1 MASGSR
7 TLVIHLRGDLVIA
20 TARALH
26 QRLRNLVRRTDLT
39 TVVLDLSHVGR
50 LDSAGV
56 AVLTLG
62 TRLFEQSRKKLELR
76 YVADRHRAALDLM
89 PHSTGEPEALPEEV
103 GFLER
108 VGERMLEARER
119 VVQMALLV
127 AEVGREG
134 AAVIGRRRRLPEGA
148 FVHQAVALGADA
160 LFIVGLLSFLVGMT
174 MAFQGAVQLSKL
186 GAQVY
191 VADLISMS
199 MVRELAPLMTA
210 IILSGRAGAAIAAE
224 LGTMRVGAELDALR
238 AMGIPPVRFLVL
250 PRLIALT
257 VAVPALTLLS
267 MFLGIFGGMV
277 VAALTMNLPPSL
289 FWNRA
294 VEMVTLGDFLHGLG
308 KSLGFAW
315 IIGLTGSLF
324 GLHATPS
331 AGAVGAAT
339 TRTVVVCIFG
349 IVCLDGAIATFSA
362 LGAMQ

>member
-7 TLVIHLRGDLVIA
+7 TLVIRVRGDLVIA

-26 QRLRNLVRRTDLT
+26 QRLRTLAKRGDLS

-50 LDSAGV
+50 LDSSGV

-62 TRLFEQSRKKLELR
+62 ARHFEQQGKKLDLR
-76 YVADRHRAALDLM
+76 YVADRHRAALELM
-89 PHSTGEPEALPEEV
+89 PRSHGEPEPLPEEP

-108 VGERMLEARER
+108 CGDRMYGARDR
-119 VVQMALLV
+119 LVQLGALV
-127 AEVGREG
+127 AELGREVV
-134 AAVIGRRRRLPEGA
+134 AVALRRRRMPEGA
-148 FVHQAVALGADA
+148 FVQQAVVLGADA

-174 MAFQGAVQLSKL
+174 MAVQGAVQLSKL

-199 MVRELAPLMTA
+199 MVRELGPLMTA
-210 IILSGRAGAAIAAE
+210 IILSGRAGASIAAE

-238 AMGIPPVRFLVL
+238 SMGIPPVRFLVL
-250 PRLIALT
+250 PRMAALT
-257 VAVPALTLLS
+257 FAVPALTLLS
-267 MFLGIFGGMV
+267 MFFGIAGGMV
-277 VAALTMNLPPSL
+277 VASQAMGLPPDL
-289 FWNRA
+289 FWNRT

-349 IVCLDGAIATFSA
+349 IVLLDGAIATLA
-362 LGAMQ
+362 AIGDMK

>member
-1 MASGSR
+1 MASRAR
-7 TLVIHLRGDLVIA
+7 TLVIHIRGDLVIA
-20 TARALH
+20 TSRALH
-26 QRLRNLVRRTDLT
+26 QRLRTLSRRGDLA

-50 LDSAGV
+50 LDSSGV

-62 TRLFEQSRKKLELR
+62 ARLFEQHGKKLDLR
-76 YVADRHRAALDLM
+76 YVGDRHRAALDLM
-89 PHSTGEPEALPEEV
+89 PRSQGEPEPLPEEP
-103 GFLER
+103 GLLER
-108 VGERMLEARER
+108 VGDRMLGARDR
-119 VVQMALLV
+119 ARQLGALA
-127 AEVGREG
+127 AELGREA
-134 AAVIGRRRRLPEGA
+134 AAVATRRRRLPEGA
-148 FVHQAVALGADA
+148 FVHQAVTLGSDA

-191 VADLISMS
+191 VADLIAMS

-238 AMGIPPVRFLVL
+238 TMGIPPVRFLVL
-250 PRLIALT
+250 PRLAALT
-257 VAVPALTLLS
+257 VVVPALTLLS
-267 MFLGIFGGMV
+267 MFFGMIGGMV
-277 VAALTMNLPPSL
+277 VASQAMNLPPDL
-289 FWNRA
+289 FWHRT
-294 VEMVTLGDFLHGLG
+294 VEMLTLGDFLHGLS

-331 AGAVGAAT
+331 AGAVGTAT

-349 IVCLDGAIATFSA
+349 IVVLDGAIATLTA
-362 LGAMQ
+362 LGEVR